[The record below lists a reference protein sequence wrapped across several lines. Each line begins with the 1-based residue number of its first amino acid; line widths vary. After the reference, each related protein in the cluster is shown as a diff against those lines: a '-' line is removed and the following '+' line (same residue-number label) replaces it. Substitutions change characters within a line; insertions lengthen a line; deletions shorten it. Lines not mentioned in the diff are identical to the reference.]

1 MKETIHQWAD
11 KFLKSPVQEMSKQLA
26 AMFIQISMGIPKD
39 APLDDIIAR
48 SEGDFGVGV
57 LAGRVKA
64 IDLDITGQAFALV
77 RILCDSPG
85 SLVMWAFALRS
96 WQLRHGNRQVTMDTI
111 SMDLFPMGFPT
122 ERALSE
128 AWDAQKTEEGF
139 NLLDRATAAGV
150 LKNEE
155 TADASAG

>member
-11 KFLKSPVQEMSKQLA
+11 KFLKSPVQEMSKQTA
-26 AMFIQISMGIPKD
+26 TMFVQISIGIPKD
-39 APLDDIIAR
+39 APLNDVIAR

-64 IDLDITGQAFALV
+64 IDLDITGQAFALIRV
-77 RILCDSPG
+77 ICDSPG
-85 SLVMWAFALRS
+85 NLVMWALALRS

-111 SMDLFPMGFPT
+111 SMDLFPRGFPT

-128 AWDAQKTEEGF
+128 AWDAQKTDEGF
-139 NLLDRATAAGV
+139 NLLDQATAAGV

-155 TADASAG
+155 KADAAAG